1 MMKRHAIAGFVG
13 GVLMLLLAGGAG
25 EAPSWAAEV
34 KAPPPPAAPN
44 AGAVG
49 AGAVAVPPPT
59 VAPAAPP
66 TYRYNPAGK
75 PDPFVP
81 FIEIDLAAKKA
92 KEKKAREEALK
103 KRAAVSKR
111 PISPLQQAEIGQF
124 RLVGI
129 AGDDKQRMAI
139 VEDGVAKKYY
149 PISVGTYIGLN
160 GGRIISILPDR
171 LIVEEPLQE
180 ESGKG
185 KKVQARRMTVMLHK
199 EEEGKP

>member
-1 MMKRHAIAGFVG
+1 MMRRHAIVDFVG
-13 GVLMLLLAGGAG
+13 GVVMLLLTGGTVV
-25 EAPSWAAEV
+25 EWSWAAEV
-34 KAPPPPAAPN
+34 KAPPPAVPN
-44 AGAVG
+44 AGALG
-49 AGAVAVPPPT
+49 AGAVTVPPPA
-59 VAPAAPP
+59 VVPAAPP
-66 TYRYNPAGK
+66 TYRYSPAGK
-75 PDPFVP
+75 TDPFVP
-81 FIEIDLAAKKA
+81 FVEIDLAAKKA
-92 KEKKAREEALK
+92 KEKKAKEEALK
-103 KRAAVSKR
+103 KRTAVSKR

-180 ESGKG
+180 ESARG
-185 KKVQARRMTVMLHK
+185 KKVQTRRMTVMLHK

>member
-1 MMKRHAIAGFVG
+1 MMRRHAIEGFVG
-13 GVLMLLLAGGAG
+13 GVLMLLLAGGTGA
-25 EAPSWAAEV
+25 EWSWAAEV
-34 KAPPPPAAPN
+34 KAPPPAAPK

-49 AGAVAVPPPT
+49 AGAVMVPPPA
-59 VAPAAPP
+59 VAPTAPP

-75 PDPFVP
+75 ADPFVP
-81 FIEIDLAAKKA
+81 FIELDLAAKKA
-92 KEKKAREEALK
+92 REKRAKEEELK
-103 KRAAVSKR
+103 KRAAASKR

-129 AGDDKQRMAI
+129 AGDEKQRMAI
-139 VEDGVAKKYY
+139 VEDSVAKKYY
-149 PISVGTYIGLN
+149 SLFVGTYIGLN

-185 KKVQARRMTVMLHK
+185 KKVQTRRMTVMLHK

>member
-1 MMKRHAIAGFVG
+1 MLLIVG
-13 GVLMLLLAGGAG
+13 GTGAG
-25 EAPSWAAEV
+25 WSRAAEV
-34 KAPPPPAAPN
+34 KAPPPAVPD

-49 AGAVAVPPPT
+49 AGAVVVPPPA
-59 VAPAAPP
+59 VAPAAPQ

-75 PDPFVP
+75 TDPFVP
-81 FIEIDLAAKKA
+81 FVEIDLAAKKA
-92 KEKKAREEALK
+92 KEKMAREAALK
-103 KRAAVSKR
+103 KRAGASKR

-129 AGDDKQRMAI
+129 AGDDQRRMAI

-149 PISVGTYIGLN
+149 PLFVGTYIGLN
-160 GGRIISILPDR
+160 EGRIISILPDR
-171 LIVEEPLQE
+171 LIVEEPVQE

-185 KKVQARRMTVMLHK
+185 KKVQTRRMTVMLHK